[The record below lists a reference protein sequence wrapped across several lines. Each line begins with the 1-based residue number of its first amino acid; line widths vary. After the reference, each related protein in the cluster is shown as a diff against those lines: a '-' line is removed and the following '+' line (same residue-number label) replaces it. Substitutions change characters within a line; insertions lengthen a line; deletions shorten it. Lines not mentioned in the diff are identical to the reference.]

1 MKTKIRTISLMT
13 LGVFIL
19 SFLVIRTVFNVM
31 TEETKNPYKVYQG
44 AAAPSYNSNAFVMK
58 VPAHKTRSTTATR
71 HRPANRSVNRQ
82 SAGSVYVPIKSV
94 DKALSSG
101 LSMPGSD
108 NSIYSRR
115 SKKSVDENSM
125 NYRPMAV
132 IPSWSAKPSGT
143 MNLVT
148 SGKDVQ
154 SELVASNMSAPFSDG
169 NNSGPMRM
177 DGDDENPPPEGV
189 PVGNGVWVM
198 LLLAAGYMIYRRKF
212 AAL

>member
-1 MKTKIRTISLMT
+1 MT
-13 LGVFIL
+13 LGVLIL
-19 SFLVIRTVFNVM
+19 SFFVIRTVLQVM
-31 TEETKNPYKVYQG
+31 TEDAKNPYKVYQG
-44 AAAPSYNSNAFVMK
+44 TATPTYNTNTYVMK
-58 VPAHKTRSTTATR
+58 MQAHKSGGITATR
-71 HRPANRSVNRQ
+71 HRPISRQVSRQ

-94 DKALSSG
+94 DKAISSG
-101 LSMPGSD
+101 FSMPGSD
-108 NSIYSRR
+108 NGIYSRR